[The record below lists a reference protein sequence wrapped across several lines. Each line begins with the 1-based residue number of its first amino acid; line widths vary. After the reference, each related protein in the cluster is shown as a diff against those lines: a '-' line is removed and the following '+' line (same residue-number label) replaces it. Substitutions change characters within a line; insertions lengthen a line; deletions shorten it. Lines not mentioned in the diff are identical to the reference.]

1 MKLARVAGFTMVE
14 LMVVLAIAAI
24 VLLVA
29 LPDLRPQVAAADAKS
44 VASGMADALQYA
56 RQYALNTSNLVTF
69 TPSGCGY
76 TVATASGTQL
86 LSSASTGGNGVS
98 CQPLAQSVSFLGDGS
113 VSLCTQGVN
122 GLSCSPAAAAS
133 SPLAPAVV
141 SGGGSSWTISLS
153 AGGLISTNPS

>member
-1 MKLARVAGFTMVE
+1 MKLARAAGFTMIE
-14 LMVVLAIAAI
+14 LMVVLAIAAV

-29 LPDLRPQVAAADAKS
+29 MPDLRPQVAAANARS

-76 TVATASGTQL
+76 SVATASGTQL
-86 LSSASTGGNGVS
+86 LSQSSSAGSGVS
-98 CQPLAQSVSFLGDGS
+98 CQPLANAVSFLGDGS
-113 VSLCTQGVN
+113 VSLCTQGAS
-122 GLSCSPAAAAS
+122 GLTCSPASAAS

-141 SGGGSSWTISLS
+141 SGGGSSFTISLS
-153 AGGLISTNPS
+153 SGGLISTNPS

>member
-1 MKLARVAGFTMVE
+1 MKLARAAGFTMVE

-76 TVATASGTQL
+76 TVATAGGTQL
-86 LSSASTGGNGVS
+86 LSSGPAGGNGVS
-98 CQPLAQSVSFLGDGS
+98 CQPLAKSVSFLGDGS

-122 GLSCSPAAAAS
+122 GPSCSPASAAS
-133 SPLAPAVV
+133 SPMAPAVV
-141 SGGGSSWTISLS
+141 RGGGSSWTISLS